1 MEKTVFR
8 FGCLVSLLMTM
19 LMAQSCDPL
28 SAIPEQLPATR
39 EGILSAIEEASRE
52 IRSGLDI
59 KTALLKVDEAMQK
72 VDQTVF
78 YSIPWI
84 IQHTL
89 VETTAS
95 TLCVQGILEDKAIY
109 YLAKLKSEI
118 ITGEKVLPPPPRICG
133 SSHYILDLNSP
144 VPKIIKFAGEFYDTV
159 RNDIGAYLVKGGDDF
174 RLTNLLL
181 FQGPNA
187 FTLNLTSFSD
197 DYLADFDYLSIRSRE
212 TELYA
217 MSIIPKEAE
226 PPVKQVIDFSL
237 PTISVLG
244 NQCGDGD
251 LDFGEGPEVTIKI
264 WFRRSR
270 NRLYANIDFDAISR
284 KRNGTVIAHACA
296 KEEIFLYQ
304 APEGMHIE
312 DLYSPVLDFSQVYH
326 HHYLDDDE
334 GDDPF
339 YFPWALLTVSGNSA
353 GIDVGSSTG
362 VIVNFTQQVRITL
375 AEGG

>member
-1 MEKTVFR
+1 MI
-8 FGCLVSLLMTM
+8 SLIMTM
-19 LMAQSCDPL
+19 LFVQSCDIL
-28 SAIPEQLPATR
+28 SSIPEQLPATR
-39 EGILSAIEEASRE
+39 EGILSAIEEAARE

-109 YLAKLKSEI
+109 YLAKLKAEI
-118 ITGEKVLPPPPRICG
+118 ITGENVLPPPPRICG

-144 VPKIIKFAGEFYDTV
+144 VPKVIKFAGEFYDTV
-159 RNDIGAYLVKGGDDF
+159 RNSISAYLVKGEDEF
-174 RLTNLLL
+174 RLTNFIL

-197 DYLADFDYLSIRSRE
+197 DYLGDYDYLSVRSYD
-212 TELYA
+212 TELFA
-217 MSIIPKEAE
+217 MSIIPEE
-226 PPVKQVIDFSL
+226 EELPYKQEIDFSF

-244 NQCGDGD
+244 GACGDGE
-251 LDFGEGPEVTIKI
+251 LDFDEGPEVTIKI

-270 NRLYANIDFDAISR
+270 DRIYANVDFDAVSR
-284 KRNGTVIAHACA
+284 KRNGSVIAHACA
-296 KEEIFLYQ
+296 QEEIFLYQ
-304 APEGMHIE
+304 APKDQHIE
-312 DLYSPVLDFSQVYH
+312 DLYSATLDFAQVYH
-326 HHYLDDDE
+326 LNYLDDDE

-339 YFPWALLTVSGNSA
+339 YFPWGLLTVSGNSA

-362 VIVNFTQQVRITL
+362 VIINFTQPVQITL
-375 AEGG
+375 AEGN